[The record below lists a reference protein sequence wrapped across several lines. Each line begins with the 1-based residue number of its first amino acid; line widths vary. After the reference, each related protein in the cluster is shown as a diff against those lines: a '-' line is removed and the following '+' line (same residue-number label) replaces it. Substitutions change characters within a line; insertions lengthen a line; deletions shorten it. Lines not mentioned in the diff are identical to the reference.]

1 MKDALFLA
9 VTAAF
14 FAVAFLY
21 TKSLDQL

>member
-14 FAVAFLY
+14 FVVTFLY
-21 TKSLDQL
+21 AKSFDQL